1 MVISDLL
8 DNVRHVARLKHLSF
22 RTETTYIQYIRN
34 FIRFHNRRHP
44 DTLGEPEIR
53 AFLSHMAVEGN
64 VAASTQNVALNALL
78 FLYRDVLDRDFP
90 RLGEVVRA
98 RRPTRL
104 PVVYTPEEVRRIFA
118 HLDGTPRLM
127 AGLLYGSG
135 LRLMECVRLRVKD
148 IDFEYSQII
157 VRDGKGAKDRR
168 VPLPPTL
175 ITSLRAQLE
184 TARKTHRRDLE
195 AGHGEVALP
204 YALSKKYRHS
214 ARDWNWQWIFPA
226 IRLAVDPRGGA
237 TRRHHV
243 SEDGLQR
250 AVKKAIRAAEVD
262 KSGSCHALRHS
273 FATHLIERGT
283 DIRTVQELLG
293 HTDLRTTMIY
303 THVLNRGG
311 LAVQSPLDF

>member
-8 DNVRHVARLKHLSF
+8 DEVRRTARLKHFSIH
-22 RTETTYIQYIRN
+22 TETSYIFYIRS

-44 DTLGEPEIR
+44 GTMGEEEIR

-78 FLYRDVLDRDFP
+78 FLYREVLDREFP
-90 RLGEVVRA
+90 RLGAVVRA

-104 PVVYTPEEVRRIFA
+104 PVVYTREEVRSIFA

-127 AGLLYGSG
+127 AALLYGSG

-175 ITSLRAQLE
+175 VPSLRDQLE
-184 TARKTHRRDLE
+184 TARVLHQSDL
-195 AGHGEVALP
+195 ANGRGEVVLPSALVR
-204 YALSKKYRHS
+204 KYRHA
-214 ARDWNWQWIFPA
+214 ARDWNWQWVFPSS
-226 IRLAVDPRGGA
+226 RLAIDPRGGA
-237 TRRHHV
+237 TRRHHL

-250 AVKKAIRAAEVD
+250 AVKKAIRAADVNKE
-262 KSGSCHALRHS
+262 GSCHALRHS

-293 HTDLRTTMIY
+293 HTDVRTTMIY

-311 LAVQSPLDF
+311 LAVISPLDF